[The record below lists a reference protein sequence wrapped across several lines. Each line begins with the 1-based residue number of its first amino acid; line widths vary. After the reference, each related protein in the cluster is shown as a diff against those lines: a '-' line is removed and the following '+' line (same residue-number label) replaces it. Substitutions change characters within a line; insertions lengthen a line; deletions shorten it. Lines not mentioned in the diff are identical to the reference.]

1 LYERSR
7 TAPETRLRSSVRLAL
22 TGFRTQGLDHVA
34 LSVRDQER
42 SECWYREVLGLERVH
57 EDAWGDVPVVL
68 VADGT
73 GVALFRARQGED
85 GKPAVRILHI
95 AFRVDRS
102 SFEAA
107 RGELEGRGIEVS
119 FEDHVVAHSLYF
131 SDPDG
136 HQLELTTYEL

>member
-1 LYERSR
+1 MGNLRIAEFHSLAYDSANHIIFGATQDNSIPQQTTPGSKSWDTNE
-7 TAPETRLRSSVRLAL
+7 AP
-22 TGFRTQGLDHVA
+22 
-34 LSVRDQER
+34 
-42 SECWYREVLGLERVH
+42 
-57 EDAWGDVPVVL
+57 WGDVPVML

-85 GKPAVRILHI
+85 GNPAVRILHI
-95 AFRVDRS
+95 GFRVDRS

-107 RGELEGRGIEVS
+107 RAELEGRGIEVS
-119 FEDHVVAHSLYF
+119 FQDHVVAHSLYF